1 MFDTIIGWAIATG
14 AAALALWGIR
24 WKLKA
29 GKAQSQINSYQDSST
44 KWQQEAAK
52 RVEQVKR
59 EAEGKAPVD
68 PKNRID
74 FER

>member
-1 MFDTIIGWAIATG
+1 MFDTIIGWIVAAG
-14 AAALALWGIR
+14 AAALALWGVW

-29 GKAQSQINSYQDSST
+29 GKAQSQLNSYQDSST

-59 EAEGKAPVD
+59 EAEEKAPVD
-68 PKNRID
+68 PKNRRD
-74 FER
+74 FE